1 MRMET
6 DSSGSLSSSAP
17 KFVVPS
23 SSSAG
28 LSSSAS
34 SASSSLG
41 TGDAARKPAA
51 FIMPGSGEDEDEEE
65 DHDDGRAG
73 PSGNPPFII
82 IMGQTTA
89 GSAVSSRKVVHNAS
103 SKVSLVVQRMLL
115 PIIQTPLR
123 SHVVF
128 DVEEDQVELDLI
140 EQLGK
145 KNPEVLEDS
154 TGLTFIQHL
163 QGLFDRYNW
172 WRSPSGAYS
181 RVAIACPSSSVR
193 NTGSS

>member
-1 MRMET
+1 MRMEV
-6 DSSGSLSSSAP
+6 DSGSPLTP
-17 KFVVPS
+17 PP
-23 SSSAG
+23 
-28 LSSSAS
+28 
-34 SASSSLG
+34 
-41 TGDAARKPAA
+41 PAA
-51 FIMPGSGEDEDEEE
+51 HSNHAAAGSP
-65 DHDDGRAG
+65 
-73 PSGNPPFII
+73 PSGAED
-82 IMGQTTA
+82 TA
-89 GSAVSSRKVVHNAS
+89 PNSSNNSNNNRKVVHNAS

-145 KNPEVLEDS
+145 KNPGVLEDQ

-163 QGLFDRYNW
+163 QGLFDRYKW

-181 RVAIACPSSSVR
+181 RVAVYPSGSRRRRMVEEPSSSCVQ
-193 NTGSS
+193 SS